1 MRKKV
6 SIFLTAAFCCLAF
19 LPLNAGSRP
28 YITQSDNVLHTAGGD
43 MDAFRERLCE
53 NAAVKSIVSRFTYT
67 RCVSIF
73 ACDLVEEGDFTFNRE
88 SGISLEFDSGDYIR
102 IKGENFE
109 MKSGG
114 SISKSKSNPVAKE
127 IKRIMDAC
135 LSGDVNALLGGFN
148 AALVEEESSYR
159 LSLTPKSRRGSAF
172 FRSLELQFNRR
183 DMTLGSLKMTEN
195 NGDSSTYS
203 FTGQK
208 ITR

>member
-67 RCVSIF
+67 RCVSVF
-73 ACDLVEEGDFTFNRE
+73 ACDQVEEGDFSFSRE
-88 SGISLEFDSGDYIR
+88 GGIAMEFDNGDYIR
-102 IKGENFE
+102 INGDSFE

-114 SISKSKSNPVAKE
+114 SVSKAKSNPVAKE
-127 IKRIMDAC
+127 IKRIIDAC

-148 AALVEEESSYR
+148 AVLDEDGSSYL
-159 LSLTPKSRRGSAF
+159 LSLTPKSRRGSAM
-172 FRSLELQFNRR
+172 FRSLELKFNRG
-183 DMTLGSLKMTEN
+183 DMTLDTMKMTEN